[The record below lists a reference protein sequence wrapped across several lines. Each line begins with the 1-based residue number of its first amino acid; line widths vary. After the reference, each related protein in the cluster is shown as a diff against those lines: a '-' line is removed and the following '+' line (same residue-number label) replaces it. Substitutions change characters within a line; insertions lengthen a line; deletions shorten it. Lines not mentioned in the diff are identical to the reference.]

1 VQSAGSVIVSAVSI
15 VAYFFLNK
23 YVKDANARTVL
34 LGAIENG
41 VKWGVAKTAGALPGH
56 ALSVNI
62 GSQAAAAALQHVI
75 DTVPDALARH
85 GNDFAGIVRIA
96 LGKLPIDGSIDDAT
110 VNQIVANATGK
121 APTAADIGKQLID
134 AMPAA
139 GRSPRDHQDPAQT
152 RQAARAR
159 RAARL
164 TPVLTG
170 TAGAAILAIA
180 AKLLPAIIAAIAAA
194 IASRQ
199 GQVQERVDAQ
209 ALGTANTTATVNRE
223 TADAQRR
230 AADATLN
237 APDTGNMLDAMS
249 RGEF

>member
-1 VQSAGSVIVSAVSI
+1 MTNLSRLRAAVGALALAAVALTAANVVAIAQTAAAAPSGSVDLTNLVQSAGSVIVSAVSV

-110 VNQIVANATGK
+110 VNQIVANATGT
-121 APTAADIGKQLID
+121 APTAADIGKQLLEAAPAFAEEITRIL
-134 AMPAA
+134 ANRGKPAA
-139 GRSPRDHQDPAQT
+139 PA
-152 RQAARAR
+152 
-159 RAARL
+159 
-164 TPVLTG
+164 
-170 TAGAAILAIA
+170 
-180 AKLLPAIIAAIAAA
+180 
-194 IASRQ
+194 
-199 GQVQERVDAQ
+199 AQ
-209 ALGTANTTATVNRE
+209 HA
-223 TADAQRR
+223 
-230 AADATLN
+230 
-237 APDTGNMLDAMS
+237 
-249 RGEF
+249 

>member
-1 VQSAGSVIVSAVSI
+1 MTNLSRLRAAVGALALAAVALTAANVVAIAQTAVAAPAASVDLSALLQSGGNLVVSAISVA
-15 VAYFFLNK
+15 AYFFLNK

-110 VNQIVANATGK
+110 VNQIVANATGT
-121 APTAADIGKQLID
+121 APTAADIGKQLLEAAPAFAEEITRIL
-134 AMPAA
+134 ANRGKPAA
-139 GRSPRDHQDPAQT
+139 PA
-152 RQAARAR
+152 
-159 RAARL
+159 
-164 TPVLTG
+164 
-170 TAGAAILAIA
+170 
-180 AKLLPAIIAAIAAA
+180 
-194 IASRQ
+194 
-199 GQVQERVDAQ
+199 AQ
-209 ALGTANTTATVNRE
+209 HA
-223 TADAQRR
+223 
-230 AADATLN
+230 
-237 APDTGNMLDAMS
+237 
-249 RGEF
+249 

>member
-1 VQSAGSVIVSAVSI
+1 MTNLSRLRAAVGALALAAVALTAANVVAIAQTAAAAPSASVDLSALLQSGGNLVVSAISVA
-15 VAYFFLNK
+15 AYFFLNK

-110 VNQIVANATGK
+110 VNQIVANATGT
-121 APTAADIGKQLID
+121 APTAADIGKQLLEAAPAFAEEITRIL
-134 AMPAA
+134 ANRGKPAA
-139 GRSPRDHQDPAQT
+139 PA
-152 RQAARAR
+152 
-159 RAARL
+159 
-164 TPVLTG
+164 
-170 TAGAAILAIA
+170 
-180 AKLLPAIIAAIAAA
+180 
-194 IASRQ
+194 
-199 GQVQERVDAQ
+199 AQ
-209 ALGTANTTATVNRE
+209 HA
-223 TADAQRR
+223 
-230 AADATLN
+230 
-237 APDTGNMLDAMS
+237 
-249 RGEF
+249 